1 MNEIVQLAE
10 KLASAGA
17 ATGLILVI
25 YGGYRGWWVYGRQLQ
40 EAQQAFEATLAAVRL
55 ERDATLDAIKIEL
68 AAVRQERNEYKAL
81 LFRTLRVTET
91 AVEVAKT
98 TTPPPAASP

>member
-1 MNEIVQLAE
+1 MNEFVQIAE

-17 ATGLILVI
+17 ATGLILVV
-25 YGGYRGWWVYGRQLQ
+25 YGGYRGWWVYGRQLADERQ
-40 EAQQAFEATLAAVRL
+40 GHANEMAAVRA
-55 ERDATLDAIKIEL
+55 ERDALRK
-68 AAVRQERNEYKAL
+68 ERDEYKSL

-98 TTPPPAASP
+98 SPAAPAP

>member
-1 MNEIVQLAE
+1 MNDFVQIAE

-17 ATGLILVI
+17 ATGLILVL
-25 YGGYRGWWVYGRQLQ
+25 YGGYRGWWVYGRQLA
-40 EAQQAFEATLAAVRL
+40 EERTAFETTLAALRL
-55 ERDATLDAIKIEL
+55 ERDAL
-68 AAVRQERNEYKAL
+68 RQERNEYKAL

-98 TTPPPAASP
+98 TTPPAP